1 VADPRRSD
9 RGHRPGARQLETP
22 LGTAASEFLVAAA
35 ASGSAAAHPRRELTV
50 AAVLAAVGGAA
61 YPRRHLT
68 VTAVL
73 ASTDSVCPSAQVVY
87 EGEEPIR
94 PWFFETTEEAG
105 DSP

>member
-1 VADPRRSD
+1 
-9 RGHRPGARQLETP
+9 
-22 LGTAASEFLVAAA
+22 
-35 ASGSAAAHPRRELTV
+35 
-50 AAVLAAVGGAA
+50 LAAVGGAA